1 MRIFTPLGSNILD
14 VTFSIPGS
22 GGLTPALAGFG
33 SVFSDVDLANTTSM
47 QFFDINDNSLGTFLH
62 RTVNNGLS
70 FIGVLFDSA
79 VISRV
84 RIVNGNSALGPNDG
98 GGIDVVVM
106 DDFLL
111 Q

>member
-22 GGLTPALAGFG
+22 GGLTPALVAGFG

-47 QFFDINDNSLGTFLH
+47 QFFDINDNSLGTFFTG
-62 RTVNNGLS
+62 RNNGLS

-106 DDFLL
+106 DDFL